1 MDDPNTEI
9 MMILF
14 SALGLGMLALA
25 LVSKELAQRVRLG
38 GQGRLFLAFGLGLG
52 VFALSIKAG
61 VILYLD
67 VVSPDLAPTKLVQ
80 RQRERPEFSQLD
92 LARIM
97 TLPSQLAKSGNWSTW
112 QALPQTVKPPA
123 DNPQKLA
130 KARLGKKLFFDK
142 NLSIDHTIS
151 CASCHNLETGGDDN
165 APVST
170 GVDGQKGSVSAPT
183 VFNAAFLTRLFWDG
197 RATSLEHQAKQPFI
211 NPVEMAMPDWEAVE
225 LRVKAN
231 PDYAPMFEKAFGQKA
246 SITIDRIAKAIA
258 SYERLLITPNAP
270 YDRFI
275 AGDDTALSAQQLRGM
290 ALFQEVGC
298 RSCHIDPIFSAA
310 GSIKNIGAYRS
321 FPVFADNSY
330 VKKYDLLVEGKASVW
345 RVPSLRNIAQTGPYF
360 HNGAVK
366 DLKEAIRI
374 MAVSQLGKIISD
386 DPVDDLAISSV
397 AISGKKSQ
405 RRLTILRDQALTSQD
420 IEDLEAFLKSLSG
433 EAPSLTF

>member
-1 MDDPNTEI
+1 MYGPNIEL

-38 GQGRLFLAFGLGLG
+38 GQGRLFLACGLGLG

-61 VILYLD
+61 VILYLEATNPNLASARLAQTVPLPPQSPKSTK
-67 VVSPDLAPTKLVQ
+67 VV
-80 RQRERPEFSQLD
+80 
-92 LARIM
+92 
-97 TLPSQLAKSGNWSTW
+97 TLPAQLAKSGNWSTW
-112 QALPQTVKPPA
+112 QALPRIAKAPA
-123 DNPQKLA
+123 NNPQSLA
-130 KARLGKKLFFDK
+130 KAKLGKKLFFDK
-142 NLSIDHTIS
+142 NLSIDRTVS
-151 CASCHNLETGGDDN
+151 CASCHDLEAGGDDN

-170 GVDGQKGSVSAPT
+170 GVGGQKGGVSAPT
-183 VFNAAFLTRLFWDG
+183 VLNAAFLTRLFWDG
-197 RATSLEHQAKQPFI
+197 RAASLEDQAKQPFI
-211 NPVEMAMPDWEAVE
+211 NPVEMAMPHWQAVE
-225 LRVKAN
+225 ERVKAN
-231 PDYAPMFEKAFGQKA
+231 DDYAPMFERAFGQEA
-246 SITIDRIAKAIA
+246 RIDIDAIAKAIA

-275 AGDDTALSAQQLRGM
+275 AGDDTALNAQQLRGM

-298 RSCHIDPIFSAA
+298 RTCHIDPVFSAA
-310 GSIKNIGAYRS
+310 GQVKNIGTYRS

-330 VKKYDLLVEGKASVW
+330 VTKYDLLVDGEPSVW

-374 MAVSQLGKIISD
+374 MAVSQLGKVISD
-386 DPVDDLAISSV
+386 DPSDDLAISSV
-397 AISGKKSQ
+397 SVGEAQNQ
-405 RRLTILRDQALTSQD
+405 RRLTILRDQALNSQD

-433 EAPSLTF
+433 DVSELNF